1 MNDNTYSDRKK
12 WNMTE
17 KEIKVSEQHVWVSI
31 EDRHVHLGL
40 TNYIQGALGAVI
52 SVELP
57 DVGDPIEAGEIF
69 AEIESVSTVH
79 EFISPV
85 SGVVLTVN
93 PQLEEHPSIINE
105 DPYNEGWLVEVRLKD
120 DSELEDLMN
129 MDEYYH
135 FVFKDKS

>member
-1 MNDNTYSDRKK
+1 
-12 WNMTE
+12 MTE

>member
-1 MNDNTYSDRKK
+1 MN
-12 WNMTE
+12 E
-17 KEIKVSEQHVWVSI
+17 KEVKVSEQHVWVGI
-31 EDRHVHLGL
+31 EGLHVHLGL
-40 TNYIQGALGAVI
+40 TNYIQGALGPVI

-57 DVGDPIEAGEIF
+57 DVGDPIERGQIF

-79 EFISPV
+79 ELIAPV

-93 PQLEEHPSIINE
+93 PQLEEHPSMINE

-120 DSELEDLMN
+120 EAEVDPLMA

-135 FVFKDKS
+135 FVFKDRS

>member
-1 MNDNTYSDRKK
+1 MIER
-12 WNMTE
+12 E
-17 KEIKVSEQHVWVSI
+17 VKVSEQHVWVGV
-31 EDRHVHLGL
+31 EDLYVHLGL

-57 DVGDPIEAGEIF
+57 DVGDPIERGEIF

-79 EFISPV
+79 ELIAPV

-93 PQLEEHPSIINE
+93 PQLEEHASIINE
-105 DPYNEGWLVEVRLKD
+105 GPYNEGWLVEVRLKD
-120 DSELEDLMN
+120 DTEVDQLMG

-135 FVFKDKS
+135 FVFKDRS

>member
-1 MNDNTYSDRKK
+1 
-12 WNMTE
+12 MTE
-17 KEIKVSEQHVWVSI
+17 KEVKVSEQHIWVGV
-31 EDRHVHLGL
+31 EDQHVQLGL

-57 DVGDPIEAGEIF
+57 DIGDKIEAGEVF

-85 SGVVLTVN
+85 TGTVLAVN
-93 PQLEEHPSIINE
+93 PHLEDHPSVINE
-105 DPYNEGWLVEVRLKD
+105 DPYSDGWLIEVRLRD
-120 DSELEDLMN
+120 HSELDALMD

-135 FVFKDKS
+135 FVFKDEK

>member
-1 MNDNTYSDRKK
+1 
-12 WNMTE
+12 MTE
-17 KEIKVSEQHVWVSI
+17 KEVKVSKQHVWVGI

-40 TNYIQGALGAVI
+40 TNYIQEALGAVI

-57 DVGDPIEAGEIF
+57 DVGDPIEEGEIF

-79 EFISPV
+79 ELISPV

-105 DPYNEGWLVEVRLKD
+105 DPYNEGWLIEVRLKD
-120 DSELEDLMN
+120 DSELEDLMD